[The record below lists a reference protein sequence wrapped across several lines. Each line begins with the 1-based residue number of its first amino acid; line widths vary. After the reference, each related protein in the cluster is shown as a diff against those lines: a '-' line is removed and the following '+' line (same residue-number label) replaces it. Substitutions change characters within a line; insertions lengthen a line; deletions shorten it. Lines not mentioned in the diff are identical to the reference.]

1 MFMVF
6 AYNNTPVEPAW
17 VRSTILRFGWFSDSS
32 SSKFFAPT
40 REKFP
45 HFPVFF
51 GGRRP
56 LVKCISYCQLYFSKS
71 KQIPN
76 GRGECP
82 LKDEFSLLIVHRWP
96 QSIAHHSAYQLL
108 TASPIGIFPHS
119 KFQKTDKLINS
130 FLRNFRVVPQ
140 KRPKG
145 AFGHKSLFL
154 FLLKKVFASHPLVG
168 PGYLGRATVGNRKT
182 F

>member
-1 MFMVF
+1 MNHIF
-6 AYNNTPVEPAW
+6 
-17 VRSTILRFGWFSDSS
+17 FSSQTH
-32 SSKFFAPT
+32 FPT
-40 REKFP
+40 WEKFP

-119 KFQKTDKLINS
+119 KCQKTDKLINS

-154 FLLKKVFASHPLVG
+154 FLLKKSVC
-168 PGYLGRATVGNRKT
+168 
-182 F
+182 

>member
-1 MFMVF
+1 MPKKKEH
-6 AYNNTPVEPAW
+6 N
-17 VRSTILRFGWFSDSS
+17 
-32 SSKFFAPT
+32 FFKKNMSFLNRGEGGSPT
-40 REKFP
+40 WEKFP
-45 HFPVFF
+45 HFPVFL

-154 FLLKKVFASHPLVG
+154 FLLKKSVC
-168 PGYLGRATVGNRKT
+168 
-182 F
+182 